1 MIELTSLVQ
10 KPILHR
16 STDVRDSWFAS
27 IFRGNARHE
36 LDVFNIRLDAQMADT
51 EDPKGNVAPV
61 IPPKPVE
68 AKAEPV
74 VKPQAQDPKPVAAA
88 VEPKSPPSA
97 PVKAP
102 VTTEAPVKPVEAKAI
117 EAKAKPAAKVAPA
130 KAAPSK
136 TVVAAKPVAPEPVV
150 AKPPVLKA
158 LKPKISKPKIQ
169 AAPAKPKP
177 APAVVPAKAAPV
189 QAVVTKP
196 AIKVAEEIKEA
207 VPAAPAS
214 KVATPKA
221 APKTA
226 PKPIAGKPVFAG
238 LFSNFM
244 LEETTMDMSANFT
257 GFQDAVT
264 EAQAKAKAAFEKGT
278 SVLGEVS
285 DFAKGNVEAAV
296 ESGKI
301 YAEGVQALGS
311 EFVTESRAAF
321 EKISGDIKELAA
333 AKSPTDF
340 FKLQGDLAR
349 KNFDTAV
356 AYSSKNS
363 EAVLKLFS
371 DTFAPISGRVSIAV
385 EKARSAASL

>member
-1 MIELTSLVQ
+1 
-10 KPILHR
+10 
-16 STDVRDSWFAS
+16 
-27 IFRGNARHE
+27 
-36 LDVFNIRLDAQMADT
+36 MADN
-51 EDPKGNVAPV
+51 EDPKNKIAPAPV
-61 IPPKPVE
+61 AKPVE
-68 AKAEPV
+68 AKGDVATIKPKVAVADKVEEPKAVVAAPAAKAAEPIVPAKAEAAKPVEAKPV
-74 VKPQAQDPKPVAAA
+74 VEPKPIAEAKAAPAKTAAAPPVTASPPVPPKPVVAKATPAKAVAPKPKIKTAPAAPSKPKPVAA
-88 VEPKSPPSA
+88 VV
-97 PVKAP
+97 PVKAASV
-102 VTTEAPVKPVEAKAI
+102 VTSPAKPVEAA
-117 EAKAKPAAKVAPA
+117 PVTKVAQEI
-130 KAAPSK
+130 KDTVAAVPVPK
-136 TVVAAKPVAPEPVV
+136 AAKPD
-150 AKPPVLKA
+150 
-158 LKPKISKPKIQ
+158 
-169 AAPAKPKP
+169 
-177 APAVVPAKAAPV
+177 
-189 QAVVTKP
+189 
-196 AIKVAEEIKEA
+196 
-207 VPAAPAS
+207 
-214 KVATPKA
+214 A

-226 PKPIAGKPVFAG
+226 PKKVPGKPVFAG

-264 EAQAKAKAAFEKGT
+264 EAQAKAKAAFEKST

-321 EKISGDIKELAA
+321 EKMSGDIKELAA

-340 FKLQGDLAR
+340 FKLQSDLVR

-363 EAVLKLFS
+363 EAMLKLMS

-385 EKARSAASL
+385 EKARSATSL

>member
-1 MIELTSLVQ
+1 
-10 KPILHR
+10 
-16 STDVRDSWFAS
+16 
-27 IFRGNARHE
+27 
-36 LDVFNIRLDAQMADT
+36 MADN
-51 EDPKGNVAPV
+51 EDPKNKVAPV
-61 IPPKPVE
+61 PAAKSVEAKGDVVTIKPKAPAAEKPDEPKPVVAAFVAKVPEPVAPVKPEAPKPVE
-68 AKAEPV
+68 VKSAAEPKPV
-74 VKPQAQDPKPVAAA
+74 AEIKPAPAKEEPVKAAKPVAAPKPVAAKVPVA
-88 VEPKSPPSA
+88 KAAAPKPKIKP
-97 PVKAP
+97 
-102 VTTEAPVKPVEAKAI
+102 APVKP
-117 EAKAKPAAKVAPA
+117 
-130 KAAPSK
+130 
-136 TVVAAKPVAPEPVV
+136 KPVAEVVPVKAV
-150 AKPPVLKA
+150 PVKTTPAKVVSAPPV
-158 LKPKISKPKIQ
+158 
-169 AAPAKPKP
+169 
-177 APAVVPAKAAPV
+177 
-189 QAVVTKP
+189 T
-196 AIKVAEEIKEA
+196 KVAEEIKEA
-207 VPAAPAS
+207 VAAVP
-214 KVATPKA
+214 VPKAAKPDA

-226 PKPIAGKPVFAG
+226 PKKVPGKPVFAG

-301 YAEGVQALGS
+301 YAEGVQSLGS

-321 EKISGDIKELAA
+321 EKMSGDIKELAA

-340 FKLQGDLAR
+340 FKLQSDLVR

-363 EAVLKLFS
+363 EAMLKLMS

-385 EKARSAASL
+385 EKARSATSL

>member
-1 MIELTSLVQ
+1 
-10 KPILHR
+10 
-16 STDVRDSWFAS
+16 
-27 IFRGNARHE
+27 
-36 LDVFNIRLDAQMADT
+36 MADN
-51 EDPKGNVAPV
+51 EDPKNKVAPA
-61 IPPKPVE
+61 PAAKPVE
-68 AKAEPV
+68 AKGDVVTIKPKALAAEKPDEPKPVVAASVAKVPEPASPAPVKPEAPKPVEVKSAVEPKPVPEIKAAPAKAEPV
-74 VKPQAQDPKPVAAA
+74 KAAAKPVAAPKPVAAKVPVA
-88 VEPKSPPSA
+88 KAAAPKPKIKP
-97 PVKAP
+97 
-102 VTTEAPVKPVEAKAI
+102 APVKP
-117 EAKAKPAAKVAPA
+117 
-130 KAAPSK
+130 
-136 TVVAAKPVAPEPVV
+136 KPVAEVVPV
-150 AKPPVLKA
+150 K
-158 LKPKISKPKIQ
+158 
-169 AAPAKPKP
+169 AAPAKTTPVTV
-177 APAVVPAKAAPV
+177 AATVP
-189 QAVVTKP
+189 VT
-196 AIKVAEEIKEA
+196 KVAEEIKEA
-207 VPAAPAS
+207 VATVPVPKAAKPD
-214 KVATPKA
+214 A

-226 PKPIAGKPVFAG
+226 PKKVPGKPVFAG

-321 EKISGDIKELAA
+321 EKMSGDIKDLAA

-340 FKLQGDLAR
+340 FKLQSDLVR

-363 EAVLKLFS
+363 EAMLKLMS

-385 EKARSAASL
+385 EKARSATAL